1 MRSMRRIG
9 IGRGKQRL
17 LFAVVVAASA
27 MTAAG
32 PSSSALASSDL
43 QCELQNSAA
52 TSPHAGSR
60 SSLHRI
66 RDACPLLGSIIEEF
80 AAQDLGEAF
89 VDESPSPRSP
99 EIATVAGFAALG
111 DTASMKL
118 YAKDALEA
126 GATALDFRELLY
138 LTAVYAGVPKAIE
151 ATRIFTQI
159 VAEREVQSAD
169 RATPRDY

>member
-1 MRSMRRIG
+1 MRKIG
-9 IGRGKQRL
+9 LRRGKQRL
-17 LFAVVVAASA
+17 LFAAVVAAIA
-27 MTAAG
+27 MIAAG

-43 QCELQNSAA
+43 QCEPQNGVA
-52 TSPHAGSR
+52 TAPHAGSW
-60 SSLHRI
+60 SSLHWI

-118 YAKDALEA
+118 HAKDALDA

-151 ATRIFTQI
+151 ATRVLTQI
-159 VAEREVQSAD
+159 VAEREVQLPD
-169 RATPRDY
+169 RATRVDLRD

>member
-1 MRSMRRIG
+1 MRKIG
-9 IGRGKQRL
+9 IGRGKRRL
-17 LFAVVVAASA
+17 LLAVMIAAIA
-27 MTAAG
+27 AIAAG
-32 PSSSALASSDL
+32 PFSSALASNDL
-43 QCELQNSAA
+43 QCEPQNSVA
-52 TSPHAGSR
+52 THAGSQ

-89 VDESPSPRSP
+89 VDEGPSPRSP
-99 EIATVAGFAALG
+99 GIATVAGFAALG

-118 YAKDALEA
+118 YARDALEA

-151 ATRIFTQI
+151 ATRVFTQI
-159 VAEREVQSAD
+159 VAEREVQSPD
-169 RATPRDY
+169 RATRVDLRD

>member
-1 MRSMRRIG
+1 MRSMRKIG
-9 IGRGKQRL
+9 IGRGKRRL
-17 LFAVVVAASA
+17 LFAAAVAAIA
-27 MTAAG
+27 AIAAG
-32 PSSSALASSDL
+32 SSPSALASSDL
-43 QCELQNSAA
+43 QCESQDSVA
-52 TSPHAGSR
+52 TAPYAGAQ

-89 VDESPSPRSP
+89 VDESPNARSP
-99 EIATVAGFAALG
+99 TIATVAGFAALG
-111 DTASMKL
+111 DIASMKL
-118 YAKDALEA
+118 HAKDALEA

-151 ATRIFTQI
+151 ATRVFTQI

-169 RATPRDY
+169 RVELRD

>member
-1 MRSMRRIG
+1 MRKIDIG
-9 IGRGKQRL
+9 QGKQRL
-17 LFAVVVAASA
+17 LFAVAVAAIA
-27 MTAAG
+27 TIAAG

-43 QCELQNSAA
+43 QCEPQNSVA
-52 TSPHAGSR
+52 TEPHAGSR

-89 VDESPSPRSP
+89 VDGSPNPRSP
-99 EIATVAGFAALG
+99 GIATVAGFAALG

-118 YAKDALEA
+118 HAKGALEA
-126 GATALDFRELLY
+126 GATALDFREVLY

-151 ATRIFTQI
+151 ATRVFTQI
-159 VAEREVQSAD
+159 VAER
-169 RATPRDY
+169 

>member
-1 MRSMRRIG
+1 MAQAIMDPEKVRRFADEL
-9 IGRGKQRL
+9 QR
-17 LFAVVVAASA
+17 FN
-27 MTAAG
+27 
-32 PSSSALASSDL
+32 SDL
-43 QCELQNSAA
+43 ENRMSLL
-52 TSPHAGSR
+52 HAR
-60 SSLHRI
+60 
-66 RDACPLLGSIIEEF
+66 
-80 AAQDLGEAF
+80 
-89 VDESPSPRSP
+89 
-99 EIATVAGFAALG
+99 FAALG